1 MKHDHISFIYY
12 NMDQLIL
19 PLDLEILIPEHHLAR
34 VVHEAVEQLD
44 DSILQRDSRNH
55 EESGGAFKKDPSN
68 QTLKKAK
75 KQLSEDL
82 HPRK

>member
-34 VVHEAVEQLD
+34 VVHKEV
-44 DSILQRDSRNH
+44 DSHRYRRLIDKVSVVN
-55 EESGGAFKKDPSN
+55 
-68 QTLKKAK
+68 
-75 KQLSEDL
+75 
-82 HPRK
+82 